1 MAQGGEDPNAPVTVF
16 VHVHYPEIWAPMS
29 DLLARRMTVP
39 FHLVLTTSH
48 DPGAL
53 KVPRSAA
60 LLSHRV
66 LPVENR
72 GRDIL
77 PFLHA
82 LAATPGAGIGLKL
95 HTKRSPQR
103 ADGAA
108 WLGQVL
114 DSLVP
119 GRRLPF
125 VPFVP
130 GGVARL
136 VSRMRADR
144 RIGFVAPGRFA
155 LSVRPWVLENAP
167 GMVRVMAAAGHAL
180 SMPDLVDAR
189 FAAGS
194 MFWFRRAAL
203 EGFLD
208 ERVLGAFEPE
218 AGQLDGTAA
227 HAVERLFPVEARR
240 RGYVSLAVPALLA
253 SRPGMPMPRLLRL
266 ARRHADIPTS
276 FFPGPNIPAGTLPR
290 GLGAMLARLRTG

>member
-1 MAQGGEDPNAPVTVF
+1 MAQGGEDADAPVTVF
-16 VHVHYPEIWAPMS
+16 VHVHYPEIWARLS
-29 DLLARRMTVP
+29 EVLARRMTVR

-53 KVPRSAA
+53 ALPQSAA

-77 PFLHA
+77 PFLRA
-82 LAATPGAGIGLKL
+82 LAETPDAGIGLKL
-95 HTKRSPQR
+95 HTKKSPQR
-103 ADGAA
+103 SDGAQ
-108 WLGQVL
+108 WLQQVL

-119 GRRLPF
+119 ARRLPF
-125 VPFVP
+125 VP
-130 GGVARL
+130 GGVPRL
-136 VSRMRADR
+136 VSRLRADP

-167 GMVRVMAAAGHAL
+167 GMVRVMAAAGYAL

-203 EGFLD
+203 EGLLD
-208 ERVLGAFEPE
+208 ARVLAAFEPE
-218 AGQLDGTAA
+218 EGQLDGTAA
-227 HAVERLFPVEARR
+227 HAAERLFPVEARR
-240 RGYVSLAVPALLA
+240 RGFVSLAVPALLA
-253 SRPGMPMPRLLRL
+253 SRPGMAMPDLLHL

-276 FFPGPNIPAGTLPR
+276 FFPGPNIPAGTPR
-290 GLGAMLARLRTG
+290 PRFRARFGAG